1 MKRPAGLSSVV
12 GVLLAGGQSR
22 RMGGGDKCLQ
32 QLAGKPILAHV
43 IERAAPQ
50 VDRLI
55 LNANGDAARFAEF
68 QLPVVPDVLADWPG
82 PLAGVLSAMVWAR
95 EQASSALWVV
105 SFPTDAPFL
114 PEDLVARLFDRVI
127 EENTRLACA
136 ASAGRTHPVVGLWPV
151 ALADELAQALEV
163 EGVRKIDI
171 WTARYPLSHVEWPA
185 EPIDPF
191 LNVNRPEDLARAAHA
206 LVKAG

>member
-1 MKRPAGLSSVV
+1 MIRSAGLASVV
-12 GVLLAGGQSR
+12 GVLLSGGQSR
-22 RMGGGDKCLQ
+22 RMGGGDKCLKV
-32 QLAGKPILAHV
+32 LAGKPILSHV

-55 LNANGDAARFAEF
+55 LNANGDPQRFAAF
-68 QLPVVPDVLADWPG
+68 GLPVVPDVLADWPG

-95 EQASSALWVV
+95 DQAPEALWVV

-114 PEDLVARLFDRVI
+114 PEDLVARLFDCVV

-136 ASAGRTHPVVGLWPV
+136 TSAGRTHPVVGLWPV

-171 WTARYPLSHVEWPA
+171 WTARYPLSHVEWLA
-185 EPIDPF
+185 DPIDPF
-191 LNVNRPEDLARAAHA
+191 LNVNRPEDLARAEHLLATN
-206 LVKAG
+206 